1 MQLIFMERKK
11 AERKAFKHESAAWNS
26 PSGTSGHTGFEQE
39 PEVSVDLTLRTVIG
53 IFDEGQAFAHKFSS
67 RFHLLDTSNPP
78 SAPHLPRE
86 IVTDDYSEDSM
97 P

>member
-1 MQLIFMERKK
+1 MARQEILRALNFED
-11 AERKAFKHESAAWNS
+11 AAWNS
-26 PSGTSGHTGFEQE
+26 PEGIPTAAADISE
-39 PEVSVDLTLRTVIG
+39 PEHQIEQTTLDVIA
-53 IFDEGQAFAHKFSS
+53 IFDERQALAHNFSS